1 MARLTQMTA
10 VFGVAGLMGS
20 VAAHPVSAA
29 QAAQDPAKPPP
40 SIIFNIPPISERI
53 EIDGS
58 KNPEMI
64 PQWDIWKAAF
74 LVIDK
79 TGDVPTMVWKAATKE
94 EVALIVQAARENAAN
109 ERACEA
115 RILKLV
121 ELLKTDEARFVNER
135 SQALNLEC
143 REETLKLSDH
153 LMADLSRQ
161 AAAALAQYVESLK
174 AGIRVYVPKGEL
186 AFYRQPR

>member
-1 MARLTQMTA
+1 MTA
-10 VFGVAGLMGS
+10 VIAVAGMMGFGT
-20 VAAHPVSAA
+20 VRTASAG

-40 SIIFNIPPISERI
+40 NIVFNFPPISERI

-64 PQWDIWKAAF
+64 AQWDVWKAAF
-74 LVIDK
+74 LIIDK
-79 TGDVPTMVWKAATKE
+79 SSDVPTMVWKVATKE
-94 EVALIVQAARENAAN
+94 EVALIVKAAKENAAI
-109 ERACEA
+109 EQACEGRA
-115 RILKLV
+115 LKLAA
-121 ELLKTDEARFVNER
+121 LLRTDEARFINER
-135 SQALNLEC
+135 TQALNLEC
-143 REETLKLSDH
+143 REQTLDLSDR
-153 LMADLSRQ
+153 LLSELSRQ

>member
-1 MARLTQMTA
+1 MARLKQMTA
-10 VFGVAGLMGS
+10 VIGLAGVIGSGVVRTAWAG
-20 VAAHPVSAA
+20 
-29 QAAQDPAKPPP
+29 QAPQDPSKPPP
-40 SIIFNIPPISERI
+40 NIVFNIPPMSERI

-74 LVIDK
+74 LIIDK
-79 TGDVPTMVWKAATKE
+79 TSDVPTMVWKAATKE

-109 ERACEA
+109 ERSCEA
-115 RILKLV
+115 RGLKLA
-121 ELLKTDEARFVNER
+121 ELLKSDEARFVNER
-135 SQALNLEC
+135 TQALNLEC
-143 REETLKLSDH
+143 REKTLELSDR
-153 LMADLSRQ
+153 LMSDLSRQ